1 MASICACI
9 RDLTTSKGFTTKV
22 ANKEPKIAEKILNE
36 VGVLRAE
43 SSPIQTGV
51 TLVSKKTNYFIPQT
65 QTTWEE
71 ESVVFLIVEAQTR

>member
-51 TLVSKKTNYFIPQT
+51 TLVSKTNYFIPQT